1 MHKKIYLVEDDEVI
15 RQTVSTALSKWG
27 YTVSCV
33 ENFQYV
39 LEEFKEIQ
47 PDLVL
52 MDISLPYF
60 NGYHWCEQIRKVSNV
75 PTIFLSSA
83 SDKMNIVMAV
93 NIGGDDFISKPFDLD
108 ILVAKVQAV
117 LRRTYTFNEHDQ
129 QVTYKG
135 WSLRLA
141 ENQLSDENQ
150 LISLTP
156 NETKILALLFATPEK
171 PVSKEIIMEKLW
183 ESEEFI
189 SKNTLT
195 VNVARLRKKLSEQG
209 IPSIIQTVKGQ
220 GYILV
225 ASDEEK

>member
-1 MHKKIYLVEDDEVI
+1 MHNKIYLVEDDEMI
-15 RQTVSTALSKWG
+15 RQTVSTALEKWG
-27 YTVSCV
+27 FTVFCV

-39 LEEFKEIQ
+39 MEEFQEIQ

-129 QVTYKG
+129 QVTYKK
-135 WSLRLA
+135 WSLELA
-141 ENQLSDENQ
+141 ENQLVYGDQ
-150 LISLTP
+150 TLSLTP

-171 PVSKEIIMEKLW
+171 PVSKEVIMEKLW

-209 IPSIIQTVKGQ
+209 IPSIIQTVKGK

>member
-1 MHKKIYLVEDDEVI
+1 MHNKIYLVEDDEMI
-15 RQTVSTALSKWG
+15 RQTVSTALEKWG
-27 YTVSCV
+27 FTVFCV

-39 LEEFKEIQ
+39 MEEFHEIQ

-129 QVTYKG
+129 QVTYKE
-135 WSLRLA
+135 WSLELA
-141 ENQLSDENQ
+141 ENQLVYGDQ
-150 LISLTP
+150 TLSLTP

-171 PVSKEIIMEKLW
+171 PVSKEVIMEKLW

-209 IPSIIQTVKGQ
+209 IPSIIQTVKGK

>member
-1 MHKKIYLVEDDEVI
+1 MHNKIYLVEDDEMI
-15 RQTVSTALSKWG
+15 RTMVSEALGKWG
-27 YTVSCV
+27 FIIYCV
-33 ENFQYV
+33 ENFQRV
-39 LEEFKEIQ
+39 MEEFEEIQ

-52 MDISLPYF
+52 LDIGLPYF
-60 NGYHWCEQIRKVSNV
+60 NGYHWCEEIRKVSNV

-117 LRRTYTFNEHDQ
+117 LRRTYTFKENEQ
-129 QVTYKG
+129 QVTYKE
-135 WSLRLA
+135 WSLALA
-141 ENQLSDENQ
+141 ENQLFYGDQ
-150 LISLTP
+150 MLSLTP

-171 PVSKEIIMEKLW
+171 AVSKELIMEKLW

-195 VNVARLRKKLSEQG
+195 VNVARLRKKLSDQG
-209 IPSIIQTVKGQ
+209 VPSIIQTIKGK
-220 GYILV
+220 GYVLV
-225 ASDEEK
+225 ESDEE

>member
-1 MHKKIYLVEDDEVI
+1 MHNKIYLVEDDEMI
-15 RQTVSTALSKWG
+15 RQTVSTALEKWG
-27 YTVSCV
+27 FTVFCV

-39 LEEFKEIQ
+39 MEEFHEIQ

-129 QVTYKG
+129 QVTYKK
-135 WSLRLA
+135 WSLELA
-141 ENQLSDENQ
+141 ENQLVYGDQ
-150 LISLTP
+150 TLSLTP

-171 PVSKEIIMEKLW
+171 PVSKEVIMEKLW

-209 IPSIIQTVKGQ
+209 IPSIIQTVKGK